1 MVKKNFFNS
10 KCLALVSCEKGLY
23 CSLKDRVC
31 KKSLD
36 FGSKCND
43 FGGDYDYLPEGANY
57 FVMCKGGLKC
67 MGPANNKVCISYKSG
82 SINSPC
88 NYERD
93 GDDEC
98 QFGLYCHPKHNQCLK
113 EQEYPTFLCKG
124 SNRRNFFLLI
134 H

>member
-1 MVKKNFFNS
+1 
-10 KCLALVSCEKGLY
+10 LVSCEKGLY
-23 CSLKDRVC
+23 CSLKDGVC

-43 FGGDYDYLPEGANY
+43 FGGNYDYLPEGANY

-82 SINSPC
+82 SVNSPC